1 MASIERTKSGKW
13 SCRIYVGKKDGKN
26 VYKRI
31 TADTRKEAERQA
43 HIYLEEHPISRSGS
57 DMTVKEAMEAYVE
70 AKNEILS
77 PSTIAGYKRI
87 IAHRFVEIQNQPIA
101 MITREEL
108 QAAVNKEAAC
118 RSPKSVSNAVCLLS
132 AAFSMF
138 KLDISG
144 LTLPQKKKTEIVI
157 PTDDELEKLTAAS
170 EKWGISLPVHLAAY
184 MGMRRSE
191 IAALDLE
198 KDVNLDAKTL
208 RINKAVV
215 AGEKNV
221 YITKG
226 TKTTNSTRVLPIP
239 SVVLPVIQ
247 KAIEEKQSSLTPGAI
262 EGRFIKMKRAIGL
275 NHITL
280 HSLRHYFASTLVV
293 MDVPDFYAM
302 KLMGHSSD
310 RMLKNVYQH
319 VRQEYMDEITEKMDT
334 FFSAKNKNMT
344 TT

>member
-1 MASIERTKSGKW
+1 MASVEKTKSGKW
-13 SCRIYVGKKDGKN
+13 SCRIYLGKKNGKD

-31 TADTRKEAERQA
+31 TADTRREAEHKA
-43 HIYLEEHPISRSGS
+43 HVYLDEHPVNRSGS
-57 DMTVKEAMEAYVE
+57 DMTVKEAMETYVE

-87 IAHRFVEIQNQPIA
+87 IAHRFIDIQNEPIT

-108 QAAVNKEAAC
+108 QAAVNKEAASL
-118 RSPKSVSNAVCLLS
+118 SPKSVSNAVGLLT

-138 KLDISG
+138 KIDITG

-157 PTDDELEKLTAAS
+157 PTDDELEQIVTAA
-170 EKWGISLPVHLAAY
+170 EEWGISLPVHLAAY

-198 KDVNLDAKTL
+198 KDVNLEAKTL

-215 AGEKNV
+215 AGEGNA

-226 TKTTNSTRVLPIP
+226 TKTTNSTRSLPIP

-247 KAIEEKQSSLTPGAI
+247 KAVEEKQVSLTPGAI

-275 NHITL
+275 EHITF

-319 VRQEYMDEITEKMDT
+319 VRQEYMDEISQKMDD
-334 FFSAKNKNMT
+334 FFAEKNKNMT
-344 TT
+344 TA